1 VTQERGFDYYD
12 FQRMADG
19 RAVILR
25 KDFMH
30 ASFHIDVD
38 RKELHKIRCAAL
50 EQYDHALH
58 PAIRN
63 AFSKPATTY

>member
-1 VTQERGFDYYD
+1 MTQERGFDYYD
-12 FQRMADG
+12 FQRTADR
-19 RAVILR
+19 RAVVLR

-30 ASFHIDVD
+30 ASSHID
-38 RKELHKIRCAAL
+38 KALHKIRCEAL
-50 EQYDHALH
+50 EQYDYALH

>member
-1 VTQERGFDYYD
+1 VTQDGGFDSFD
-12 FQRMADG
+12 FKRMADR
-19 RAVILR
+19 RAVVLR

-30 ASFHIDVD
+30 ASSHID
-38 RKELHKIRCAAL
+38 KGLHKIRCEAL
-50 EQYDHALH
+50 EQYDYALH